1 MFAWLDSACWILV
14 IVLALAI
21 EAFTLNLSAI
31 WFAVGGIGSL
41 IATTLQCSIPVHG
54 IVFLV
59 VSGVSL
65 VLARPMAV
73 KMIGTKRTA
82 TNADRILGEQA
93 MVTQT
98 ISNPA
103 AQGEIKHGQ
112 HWTARSADGRRNPR
126 GNHGSGARNRG
137 SQSDCR
143 ADGSGRTKGRL
154 RLCLRLSGGIFWAY
168 FIVHCIS
175 YFCDC
180 TAGTCLYYRTL
191 RQLSSN
197 LEKWCTF

>member
-1 MFAWLDSACWILV
+1 MFTWSDSACWILV

-41 IATTLQCSIPVHG
+41 IATTLQCSIPVQW

-103 AQGEIKHGQ
+103 AQGEIKIMGQ
-112 HWTARSADGRRNPR
+112 RWTARSADGREIPEGTMVRVLEIVGVKAIVEPME
-126 GNHGSGARNRG
+126 A
-137 SQSDCR
+137 
-143 ADGSGRTKGRL
+143 AGRKEG
-154 RLCLRLSGGIFWAY
+154 
-168 FIVHCIS
+168 
-175 YFCDC
+175 
-180 TAGTCLYYRTL
+180 
-191 RQLSSN
+191 
-197 LEKWCTF
+197 